1 MILQLKRG
9 YLNVAYFRNKFGVD
23 VIGQWSEVWANYE
36 QDELCRIDGTTGRA
50 ELTREGLLQVDS
62 LLPAFFEP
70 QYQGVR
76 YT

>member
-9 YLNVAYFRNKFGVD
+9 YLDAGYFRVKFGAD
-23 VIGQWSEVWANYE
+23 ILDLWSNVWANYE
-36 QDELCRIDGTTGRA
+36 QDEICAIDRDDGRVL
-50 ELTREGLLQVDS
+50 LTREGLLQVDA

-70 QYQGVR
+70 QFQNVR